1 MSRRPRGTS
10 PKCLQCNRNSLLA
23 SYARGLC
30 YLCYNERD
38 LTPEQRAE
46 RAERRREKMFQR
58 VATVARLPYT
68 ATVAERTA
76 VIVYRTAALRC
87 DDDDESYFTESN
99 EVLEAGTKIRFSQ
112 IHEGFFHAETND
124 GGRFLIGVD
133 FVTVTMRR
141 AGQAT
146 QQHSDNDDDDQ
157 GDDNHNT
164 QHDEGGDDGSIAGL
178 DDRTRGEDYP
188 VRTTAETTESD
199 IVRTD

>member
-1 MSRRPRGTS
+1 
-10 PKCLQCNRNSLLA
+10 
-23 SYARGLC
+23 
-30 YLCYNERD
+30 

-46 RAERRREKMFQR
+46 RAERRREKLFKR
-58 VATVARLPYT
+58 SVIATRLPYT

-133 FVTVTMRR
+133 FVTCSRR
-141 AGQAT
+141 SKQSK
-146 QQHSDNDDDDQ
+146 QQHNDDEDDDQ
-157 GDDNHNT
+157 GDDEHNHNT
-164 QHDEGGDDGSIAGL
+164 QHDEGGDDGSATGL
-178 DDRTRGEDYP
+178 DD
-188 VRTTAETTESD
+188 
-199 IVRTD
+199 

>member
-1 MSRRPRGTS
+1 MARRPRGTS

-99 EVLEAGTKIRFSQ
+99 EVLEAGTEIRFSQ

-133 FVTVTMRR
+133 FVTCSRR
-141 AGQAT
+141 SKQSK
-146 QQHSDNDDDDQ
+146 QQHN
-157 GDDNHNT
+157 GDEHNHNT
-164 QHDEGGDDGSIAGL
+164 QHDEGGDDGSATGL
-178 DDRTRGEDYP
+178 DDPSGGRDIAVCT
-188 VRTTAETTESD
+188 TTAQAGGNLLRAD
-199 IVRTD
+199 